1 MGPAAADAPTERSEP
16 PVQLVGSRLARALL
30 RLAGWRLQFD
40 GLPSRQGVLVVYP
53 HTSNWDFPVGVLAK
67 WGIGLPLVFWG
78 KDTLFRVPLFGA
90 WLRWIG
96 GVPVNRRSPGGAVA
110 DMVRRLREA
119 RQRGD
124 FLWLALAPEGTRAR
138 GPGWR
143 SGFHR
148 VATEAAVP
156 VALAYLDFGRRR
168 VGVHSCLQL
177 SGDAAADMAEIAR
190 RYDGVQGYRPAGAAP
205 IVLP

>member
-1 MGPAAADAPTERSEP
+1 M
-16 PVQLVGSRLARALL
+16 
-30 RLAGWRLQFD
+30 RLAGWQLQFD
-40 GLPSRQGVLVVYP
+40 GLPARQGVLVVYP

-96 GVPVNRRSPGGAVA
+96 GVPVHRHAPRGAVG
-110 DMVRRLREA
+110 DMVQRLRRA
-119 RQRGD
+119 RTQGD

-138 GPGWR
+138 APGWR

-148 VATEAAVP
+148 VATGAAVP
-156 VALAYLDFGRRR
+156 LALAYLDFGRRR
-168 VGVHSCLQL
+168 VGVHSCLQR

-190 RYDGVQGYRPAGAAP
+190 RYAGVQGYRPALAAP
-205 IVLP
+205 IALP